1 MLVFA
6 HTTNDLLYISS
17 KEETFSFENSTPK
30 CNIQCPRANKKSS
43 SITIVKINTLPA
55 IGRVTDLHRLEN
67 VRAGRT
73 EKKAPAISCK
83 CLNHKGLFRPFQW
96 SHLGLNQGPPDYES
110 GATNQLSYGTVPLCI
125 TKTVIFNWSAN
136 IVIFFNPICFS
147 AKNYFHFAV
156 IASVN
161 RKPHEQER
169 RRA

>member
-1 MLVFA
+1 MLCSGLHLGLHESRLQPCQSHTITTPAASPYTKKNSQIFIQLLDFIDFA
-6 HTTNDLLYISS
+6 T
-17 KEETFSFENSTPK
+17 
-30 CNIQCPRANKKSS
+30 
-43 SITIVKINTLPA
+43 
-55 IGRVTDLHRLEN
+55 
-67 VRAGRT
+67 
-73 EKKAPAISCK
+73 
-83 CLNHKGLFRPFQW
+83 W